1 MKSYK
6 QRTLEAQ
13 LDLIRRYK
21 ENDPPKDSC
30 PFCKIYFFSNKWSR
44 CKGCFLRLENYNA
57 CVETESFMNSQ
68 RMSLKSYEQRLARAK
83 FHEKMRKILLKR
95 NAKYFTPRGWKY
107 FPINPKW

>member
-21 ENDPPKDSC
+21 ENDPPSVC
-30 PFCKIYFFSNKWSR
+30 PFCQIYFYPHTHTTR
-44 CKGCFLRLENYNA
+44 CKGCFLRHKDHNY
-57 CVETESFMNSQ
+57 CIETDSFMNSSC
-68 RMSLKSYEQRLARAK
+68 MSVTKESERLERAK

-95 NAKYFTPRGWKY
+95 NAKYFTPSGWKY
-107 FPINPKW
+107 FKINQKL